1 MIAARGARLAVF
13 VLAAAPG
20 LSLALAFAG
29 GALATPYRTI
39 LHDTGLWSM
48 RLLTLG
54 LLLSPLARLTGS
66 PIFAA
71 PRRMI
76 GLFAAGYAFA
86 HGWAWCRQ
94 YGYDWAFLLGE
105 LPRAYLLAGLAA
117 LLLLV
122 PLVATSSAVA
132 RAWLGEAWIRIHR
145 LALPIAVL
153 AATHFLLSRALPP
166 REALAHAALIALAL
180 GERVWSARR
189 TARTGEAAK
198 PVTERGAK
206 G

>member
-1 MIAARGARLAVF
+1 MIAARGAVF

-20 LSLALAFAG
+20 LSLAVALAG
-29 GALATPYRTI
+29 GTMATPYRTI
-39 LHDTGLWSM
+39 LHETGLWSM

-66 PIFAA
+66 RIFAA

-105 LPRAYLLAGLAA
+105 LPRAYLAAGLAA

-122 PLVATSSAVA
+122 PLVATSNAAA
-132 RAWLGEAWIRIHR
+132 RTWLGEAWTRIHR
-145 LALPIAVL
+145 LALPIAIL

-166 REALAHAALIALAL
+166 REALVHAALIALAL
-180 GERVWSARR
+180 GERTWSARR
-189 TARTGEAAK
+189 MAGTGAAAK